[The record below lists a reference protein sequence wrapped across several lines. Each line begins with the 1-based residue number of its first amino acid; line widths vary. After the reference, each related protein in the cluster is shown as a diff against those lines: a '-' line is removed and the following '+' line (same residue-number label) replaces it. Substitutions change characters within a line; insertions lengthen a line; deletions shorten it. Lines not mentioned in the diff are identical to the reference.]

1 MSVVVVSMVDNR
13 LVDCCRWM
21 NGLQWVSY
29 GFCCINGGQLVSYE
43 CCCYLEYIGHV
54 ARMSVSGYRG
64 LRFEPWHQYVV
75 SLSKTVYPYC
85 FSRFICEMSSWW
97 GQPHEGCS
105 VLCAFRRNST

>member
-43 CCCYLEYIGHV
+43 CCCSING
-54 ARMSVSGYRG
+54 G
-64 LRFEPWHQYVV
+64 
-75 SLSKTVYPYC
+75 
-85 FSRFICEMSSWW
+85 
-97 GQPHEGCS
+97 
-105 VLCAFRRNST
+105 